1 MLLARCFVDVVC
13 SQKIT
18 RARDPAPF
26 FLSVHLRRFRQDMQA
41 AGGKTR
47 VILEDKVKVEA
58 MAELIVTEGA
68 DIEENRKGTVDSD
81 ER

>member
-1 MLLARCFVDVVC
+1 
-13 SQKIT
+13 
-18 RARDPAPF
+18 
-26 FLSVHLRRFRQDMQA
+26 MQA